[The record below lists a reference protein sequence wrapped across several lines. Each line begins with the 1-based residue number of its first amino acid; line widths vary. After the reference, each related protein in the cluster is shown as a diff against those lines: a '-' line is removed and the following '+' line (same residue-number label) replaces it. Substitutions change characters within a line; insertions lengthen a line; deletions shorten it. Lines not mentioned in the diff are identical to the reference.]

1 MKIDKVEK
9 VKNALAEFGEDTL
22 QKILTRKKGE
32 HTIFYRPAELKK
44 WLDENYEN
52 FTDKELMFLGYHTD
66 LEVGKI
72 TTETKETSE
81 VIEKNHDGK
90 LQEITN
96 GKEVLEAEIPLKKD
110 YKLQTNTD
118 VILGELLSQDDIK
131 EKFVYLLSNI
141 DEFLGIKRK
150 MDKNLIIPADLL
162 KSESVGVTVRLWK
175 QTLED
180 FNKFCEEHKNYT
192 KLQLM
197 SYAITEFM
205 EKYK

>member
-32 HTIFYRPAELKK
+32 HTIFYRPSELKK

-52 FTDKELMFLGYHTD
+52 FTDKELMILDYHTYS
-66 LEVGKI
+66 EIGKI

-81 VIEKNHDGK
+81 VIEKNNDGK

-96 GKEVLEAEIPLKKD
+96 GKEVLEAEIPLEKD

-175 QTLED
+175 QTLGD